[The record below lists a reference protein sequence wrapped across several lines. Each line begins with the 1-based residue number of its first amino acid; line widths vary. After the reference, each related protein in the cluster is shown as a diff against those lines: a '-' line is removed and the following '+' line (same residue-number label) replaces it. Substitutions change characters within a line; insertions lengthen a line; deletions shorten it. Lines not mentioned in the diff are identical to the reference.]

1 MQVKFGYTEIN
12 MVGNFLAKPGSNL
25 QPNYDQVLQ
34 SFETLITKDINDAA
48 IRWTSKICTDA
59 MVFM

>member
-12 MVGNFLAKPGSNL
+12 MVGNFLAKAGSNL

-59 MVFM
+59 MVSM